1 MLYMDNGQP
10 SQRAKEALVDEL
22 REVVGDETVERA
34 DLDVERALGES
45 QPRPKAEANRSR
57 LLLAVV
63 AAVGIA
69 VAVAIALALQSWW
82 LLIPLLTLHA
92 IGTFFVVRTTFRAS
106 TDVEKPAPTT
116 QAMLEE
122 EGVADPEGALND
134 LVDQATGRDE
144 ESRARRT
151 LSDSSEKS
159 GRTDDPAEDVARQ
172 QESWTPDSRT
182 RDSRS
187 L

>member
-1 MLYMDNGQP
+1 MEQG
-10 SQRAKEALVDEL
+10 RANPRVREALENEL
-22 REVVGDETVERA
+22 RETVGDEAVERA
-34 DLDVERALGES
+34 DLDIDRAVGQR
-45 QPRPKAEANRSR
+45 QPRVKAEANRSR
-57 LLLAVV
+57 LIIAVV

-69 VAVAIALALQSWW
+69 VIVAIAAALQSWW
-82 LLIPLLTLHA
+82 ILIPLLTLHA
-92 IGTFFVVRTTFRAS
+92 IGTFVVVRTTFRAS
-106 TDVEKPAPTT
+106 TSVEKPAPTT
-116 QAMLEE
+116 QAMLED

-151 LSDSSEKS
+151 LSDSSKKS
-159 GRTDDPAEDVARQ
+159 GRTDEPAEDVARQ